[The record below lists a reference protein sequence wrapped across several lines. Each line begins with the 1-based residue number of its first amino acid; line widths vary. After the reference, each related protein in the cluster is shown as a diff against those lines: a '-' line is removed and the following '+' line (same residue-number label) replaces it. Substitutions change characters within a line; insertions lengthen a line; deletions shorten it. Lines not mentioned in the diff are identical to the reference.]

1 MDAQNATPWIGLK
14 SRIKNTRTRNRLRAS
29 PAYRR
34 MKLFLKRICGREL
47 WLRQEVSPVLFQHR
61 EWAVCTAL
69 LNHAKPIV
77 YSFGIGGTID
87 FERLLIEEFD
97 AEVHGFDPTP
107 SVDAWLRTAN
117 APPSF
122 RFYPWA
128 IAAIDE
134 TRWLYPRR
142 RRNGAAVHGM
152 YTCVREAS
160 VDTDGLSAV
169 SKCLNTIMVELG
181 HAKIDVLKMDIEG
194 AEYEVLTDL
203 IERRIRPSQILV
215 EFHHRF
221 DGIGK
226 DHTLQVMN
234 RLARAGYQIAFVS
247 SSGREVTLAYG
258 LPA

>member
-1 MDAQNATPWIGLK
+1 
-14 SRIKNTRTRNRLRAS
+14 
-29 PAYRR
+29 
-34 MKLFLKRICGREL
+34 
-47 WLRQEVSPVLFQHR
+47 
-61 EWAVCTAL
+61 
-69 LNHAKPIV
+69 
-77 YSFGIGGTID
+77 
-87 FERLLIEEFD
+87 
-97 AEVHGFDPTP
+97 
-107 SVDAWLRTAN
+107 
-117 APPSF
+117 
-122 RFYPWA
+122 
-128 IAAIDE
+128 
-134 TRWLYPRR
+134 
-142 RRNGAAVHGM
+142 M